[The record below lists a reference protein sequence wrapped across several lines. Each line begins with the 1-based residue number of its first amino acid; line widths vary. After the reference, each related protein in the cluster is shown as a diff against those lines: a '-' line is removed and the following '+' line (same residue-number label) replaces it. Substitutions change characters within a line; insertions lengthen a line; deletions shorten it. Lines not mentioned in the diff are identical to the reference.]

1 MHYLTADEVVQ
12 INARVMGGTPALRD
26 RGMLESAVARPQTSV
41 CGEDAYPTFYE
52 KAAAL
57 LHSLIMNHP
66 FVDGNKRTA
75 TLALVVFAKLN
86 GYEVCWDEREA
97 LQFIVDVATAR
108 LDVPSIVTSLR
119 KVLRWQE
126 RGTERKWRS

>member
-12 INARVMGGTPALRD
+12 INTRVMGGTPALRD

-52 KAAAL
+52 KAATL

-66 FVDGNKRTA
+66 FVDGNRRTA

-97 LQFIVDVATAR
+97 LRFIVDIATAR
-108 LDVPSIVTSLR
+108 LDIPSIVGFLH
-119 KVLRWQE
+119 KVLRRQE
-126 RGTERKWRS
+126 RGTGSRWTS